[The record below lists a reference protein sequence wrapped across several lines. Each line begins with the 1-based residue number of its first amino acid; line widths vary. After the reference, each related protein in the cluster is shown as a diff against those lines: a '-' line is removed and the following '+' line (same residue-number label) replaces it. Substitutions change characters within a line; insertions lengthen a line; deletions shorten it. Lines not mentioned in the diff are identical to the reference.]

1 MKSEI
6 PFSQPR
12 CASCPKATAFIIIPY
27 REEQTGAQALGQ
39 PSDEHLKTAA
49 LHTFFGQVHV

>member
-12 CASCPKATAFIIIPY
+12 CPSCPKATAFIIK
-27 REEQTGAQALGQ
+27 RSRQEGAQALGQ
-39 PSDEHLKTAA
+39 PSDEHLETAA
-49 LHTFFGQVHV
+49 LKALF